1 MNSLA
6 VPIIDEEHA
15 VGVVYATRNSTEP
28 FTEDDLHWLT
38 AYASTASPVF
48 TRARKA

>member
-1 MNSLA
+1 
-6 VPIIDEEHA
+6 VPILGEERT

-38 AYASTASPVF
+38 AYTSTA
-48 TRARKA
+48 ARIFE